1 MERGL
6 LMLRQP
12 QRPSLTTPTDI
23 PPTATM
29 AMERGLLMLRQP
41 QRPSLTTPTVT
52 PPTATMAMERG
63 LLMLRQPQRPNL
75 TTPTDILPTAT
86 MAMERGPL
94 MLRLSPRPMPGMD
107 MVGSM
112 ATDTQS
118 TAMVMVF
125 MESGLLKPS
134 QRPSLTMPMDTPT
147 MATERGLLRP
157 HQRPSLTTP
166 TDMDILPMDTTGVK
180 LFSANPLKYNWKF
193 GIYYV

>member
-1 MERGL
+1 MGERDLLTLSQPQRPSLTTPTDTPPTATMAMERGL
-6 LMLRQP
+6 LTLSQP

-29 AMERGLLMLRQP
+29 AMERGL
-41 QRPSLTTPTVT
+41 
-52 PPTATMAMERG
+52 
-63 LLMLRQPQRPNL
+63 
-75 TTPTDILPTAT
+75 
-86 MAMERGPL
+86 
-94 MLRLSPRPMPGMD
+94 LRLSPRPMPGMD

-125 MESGLLKPS
+125 MESGLLKP
-134 QRPSLTMPMDTPT
+134 
-147 MATERGLLRP
+147 

-180 LFSANPLKYNWKF
+180 LF
-193 GIYYV
+193 

>member
-1 MERGL
+1 MGERGL

-41 QRPSLTTPTVT
+41 QRPSLTTPTDI

-63 LLMLRQPQRPNL
+63 LLMLRQSQRPSL
-75 TTPTDILPTAT
+75 TMPTDIPPTAT

-134 QRPSLTMPMDTPT
+134 QRPSLT
-147 MATERGLLRP
+147 
-157 HQRPSLTTP
+157 TP
-166 TDMDILPMDTTGVK
+166 TDTLRTAIMAMERG
-180 LFSANPLKYNWKF
+180 PLMLSQPQ
-193 GIYYV
+193 

>member
-1 MERGL
+1 MATDMPMERGLTCTTDTPPSATAMAMAMERGL

-23 PPTATM
+23 
-29 AMERGLLMLRQP
+29 
-41 QRPSLTTPTVT
+41 

-134 QRPSLTMPMDTPT
+134 QRPSLTMPMDTPPMAT

-180 LFSANPLKYNWKF
+180 LF
-193 GIYYV
+193 

>member
-1 MERGL
+1 MG
-6 LMLRQP
+6 
-12 QRPSLTTPTDI
+12 PTDT

-41 QRPSLTTPTVT
+41 QRPSLTMPTDT

-75 TTPTDILPTAT
+75 TTPTAT

-94 MLRLSPRPMPGMD
+94 MLSPRPMPGMD

-134 QRPSLTMPMDTPT
+134 QRPSLTMPMDPPPMAT

-166 TDMDILPMDTTGVK
+166 TDMDILPMDTTGVR
-180 LFSANPLKYNWKF
+180 LF
-193 GIYYV
+193 

>member
-12 QRPSLTTPTDI
+12 QRPSLTMPMDI
-23 PPTATM
+23 PPT
-29 AMERGLLMLRQP
+29 
-41 QRPSLTTPTVT
+41 V
-52 PPTATMAMERG
+52 
-63 LLMLRQPQRPNL
+63 
-75 TTPTDILPTAT
+75 T

-107 MVGSM
+107 MVACM

-118 TAMVMVF
+118 IAMVMVF

-134 QRPSLTMPMDTPT
+134 QRPSLTTPTDPPPMAT
-147 MATERGLLRP
+147 MATERGLQRP

-166 TDMDILPMDTTGVK
+166 MAMDILLMDTTGVK
-180 LFSANPLKYNWKF
+180 FY
-193 GIYYV
+193 

>member
-6 LMLRQP
+6 LRPLQRPSLTTPTDTPPTATMAMERGQLMLRQP
-12 QRPSLTTPTDI
+12 QRPSLTTPTD
-23 PPTATM
+23 
-29 AMERGLLMLRQP
+29 
-41 QRPSLTTPTVT
+41 T

-63 LLMLRQPQRPNL
+63 LLMQLQRPSL
-75 TTPTDILPTAT
+75 TMPTDIPPTVT

-107 MVGSM
+107 MVACM

-134 QRPSLTMPMDTPT
+134 QRPSLT
-147 MATERGLLRP
+147 
-157 HQRPSLTTP
+157 TP
-166 TDMDILPMDTTGVK
+166 TDTLRTAIMAMER
-180 LFSANPLKYNWKF
+180 
-193 GIYYV
+193 

>member
-1 MERGL
+1 
-6 LMLRQP
+6 MLRQP
-12 QRPSLTTPTDI
+12 QMPSLTTPMDI

-41 QRPSLTTPTVT
+41 QRPSLTTPT
-52 PPTATMAMERG
+52 
-63 LLMLRQPQRPNL
+63 
-75 TTPTDILPTAT
+75 DIQPTAT

-94 MLRLSPRPMPGMD
+94 MLRLRPRPMPGMD
-107 MVGSM
+107 MVACM

-134 QRPSLTMPMDTPT
+134 QRPSLTTPTDTPPMAT
-147 MATERGLLRP
+147 MATERGLQRP

-166 TDMDILPMDTTGVK
+166 MDMDILLMDTTGVK
-180 LFSANPLKYNWKF
+180 FY
-193 GIYYV
+193 

>member
-118 TAMVMVF
+118 TAMAM
-125 MESGLLKPS
+125 
-134 QRPSLTMPMDTPT
+134 
-147 MATERGLLRP
+147 ERGLLRP